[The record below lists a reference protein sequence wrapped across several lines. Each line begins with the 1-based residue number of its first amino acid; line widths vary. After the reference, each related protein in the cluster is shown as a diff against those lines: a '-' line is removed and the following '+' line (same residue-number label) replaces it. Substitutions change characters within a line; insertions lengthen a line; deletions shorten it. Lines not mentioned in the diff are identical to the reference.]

1 MCTISLRD
9 THETAAGGFAT
20 YSRRG
25 HELLRAVALPVPPP
39 RVPGGCGTL
48 PIPHPNTPHPM
59 GVAEPMP
66 GAMEVRVNG
75 IHDLGGM
82 HGLGRID
89 RSDEREGFHEG
100 WEGRVFA
107 MVLLLTGA
115 GVYTPDA
122 FRFGIESLD
131 ARAYLTAGY
140 YGRWLASLERQVV
153 ERGVTTSAELDTR
166 RHCLASG
173 RKAEPAVPYA
183 PPAPGTF
190 RVDARRD
197 LGSKP
202 LFTPGQVVR
211 ARNINPAGHTRLPRY
226 VRGKAG
232 EVRSPWGEWVFPDT
246 NAVGLGEQ
254 PQHVYC
260 VRFEGSE
267 LWGPD
272 AEPGTSVS
280 LDLFEPYLEPA

>member
-1 MCTISLRD
+1 MD
-9 THETAAGGFAT
+9 AG
-20 YSRRG
+20 
-25 HELLRAVALPVPPP
+25 
-39 RVPGGCGTL
+39 
-48 PIPHPNTPHPM
+48 
-59 GVAEPMP
+59 
-66 GAMEVRVNG
+66 VNG

-82 HGLGRID
+82 HGFGRTD
-89 RSDEREGFHEG
+89 HSEERAGFHEA

-131 ARAYLTAGY
+131 AREYLTTGY

-153 ERGVTTSAELDTR
+153 ERGVTTPAELDAR

-173 RKAEPAVPYA
+173 AKAESTAPYA

-190 RVDARRD
+190 RVDARRNPG
-197 LGSKP
+197 LKP
-202 LFTPGQVVR
+202 SFTLGQVVR
-211 ARNINPAGHTRLPRY
+211 AKNINPAGHTRLPRY
-226 VRGKAG
+226 VRGKTG
-232 EVRSPWGEWVFPDT
+232 EVRSLRGEWVFPDT
-246 NAVGLGEQ
+246 NAAGLGEQ

-260 VRFEGSE
+260 VRFRGSE
-267 LWGPD
+267 VWGPD